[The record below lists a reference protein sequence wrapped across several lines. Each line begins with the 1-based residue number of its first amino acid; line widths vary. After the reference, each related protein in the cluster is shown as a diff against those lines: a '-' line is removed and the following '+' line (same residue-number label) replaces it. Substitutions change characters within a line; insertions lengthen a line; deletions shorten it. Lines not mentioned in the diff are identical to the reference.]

1 MAKRYTASIS
11 RNFRDTST
19 GAPKVLLRGIQ
30 NEDNEDVRDHG
41 WVPLNKELNNFFN
54 TYLRGN
60 GKRVITFY
68 AEEASYSGRNGDS
81 KVTLKNV
88 QRIKL
93 LGRA

>member
-30 NEDNEDVRDHG
+30 NEDEDFRDHG
-41 WVPLNKELNNFFN
+41 WVPLNKELNNFFS

-60 GKRVITFY
+60 GKRIIAFY
-68 AEEASYSGRNGDS
+68 AEEASYSDRNGGY
-81 KVTLKNV
+81 KVTLKMYNESNS
-88 QRIKL
+88 
-93 LGRA
+93 